1 MIRNSLP
8 AVLQQV
14 LEYHVNESP
23 LTHYGEIQGLYFW
36 SQNRKTNVN
45 NAYADTV
52 VSRIFY
58 VYDNMSARSK

>member
-23 LTHYGEIQGLYFW
+23 LTHYGEIQGLYDRML
-36 SQNRKTNVN
+36 NL
-45 NAYADTV
+45 
-52 VSRIFY
+52 
-58 VYDNMSARSK
+58 